1 MRITTTPTRRD
12 EAARRTRLAR
22 AAALTL
28 LLLTLAPCA
37 RAQGA
42 RPGDEQSARVR
53 EIQAALRDAGLDGW
67 LFYDF
72 RRSDPLA
79 YRVLKLNE
87 GGITTRRWL
96 YFIPVVGEPVKVVHS
111 IEQRRLDQ
119 LPGRKIIYR
128 SWQELH
134 DAVREAVTSG
144 GLRSKRVL
152 LRKIAMQ
159 YSPENDIPYVARVD
173 AGTVELVRSMPGVSV
188 VTSADLVQQFEA
200 TLTPEGLATHRE
212 AADKLHRIMMDAF
225 AEIARRVGAGEPT
238 TEYDIQQFIVRR
250 LTEEGMTNDSPIVAA
265 GPDSANPHYTPAAQ
279 GSAPIRRGDFVLFD
293 VSEKLKRPGAIV
305 ADQTWTGYV
314 GETVPEEYV
323 RIFRIVREAR
333 DAATD
338 FVRKSFREGRVIRGA
353 EVDDVAR
360 GVIKRAGYGEQ
371 FTHRT
376 GHSIGEE
383 GHGNGANI
391 DNFETRDSR
400 RIIPRTCFS
409 IEPGIYLEGRF
420 GVRSEINVYVS
431 ERDAEVTGQ
440 PIQTEIVPILGPPVK
455 SAESAPAKPARA
467 RASAAVKR

>member
-1 MRITTTPTRRD
+1 MRTTTTENHELTLRARRARVAAFALAALALVFSS
-12 EAARRTRLAR
+12 AART
-22 AAALTL
+22 
-28 LLLTLAPCA
+28 
-37 RAQGA
+37 RAQEVQTGQ
-42 RPGDEQSARVR
+42 EQAARVR
-53 EIQAALRDAGLDGW
+53 EIQSALRASGLDGW
-67 LFYDF
+67 LFCDF
-72 RRSDPLA
+72 RHSDPLA
-79 YRVLKLNE
+79 YRVLKLSE
-87 GGITTRRWL
+87 GGITTRRWY

-111 IEQRRLDQ
+111 IERYRLDQ
-119 LPGRKIIYR
+119 LPGRRIIYR

-134 DAVREAVTSG
+134 AALGDAVTSG
-144 GLRSKRVL
+144 GLKNKRVL
-152 LRKIAMQ
+152 LRKVAMQ

-173 AGTVELVRSMPGVSV
+173 AGTIELVRSMPGVSI

-200 TLTPEGLATHRE
+200 TLTPEGLAMHRE
-212 AADKLHRIMMDAF
+212 GADKLHRIMLDAF
-225 AEIARRVGAGEPT
+225 AEIARRIRANEPT

-250 LTEEGMTNDSPIVAA
+250 LTEEGMTNDMPIVAA
-265 GPDSANPHYTPAAQ
+265 GPDSANPHYTPQAQ

-293 VSEKLKRPGAIV
+293 VSEKLRRPGAIV

-323 RIFRIVREAR
+323 KIFNIVREAR

-338 FVRKSFREGRVIRGA
+338 FVRTSFRAGRTIRGA
-353 EVDDVAR
+353 DVDDVAR

-440 PIQTEIVPILGPPVK
+440 PIQTEIVPILK
-455 SAESAPAKPARA
+455 IK
-467 RASAAVKR
+467 